1 MIEVEVKARLS
12 LAHAREVLKEL
23 KAEFVESEEHYD
35 IYYNAPHRD
44 FSKTDEA
51 LRLRLVNGRSVL
63 TYKGEKLDN
72 LTKSREELQT
82 TVEWDSTQAI
92 LDRLGFTK
100 TATVE
105 KVRDVYKVGDITVC
119 VDQVPN
125 LGEFIEFELFSDK
138 SIEESRGRLFDL
150 MEKFGLGVED
160 SIRKSYLELVMG
172 E

>member
-1 MIEVEVKARLS
+1 MIEVEVKARLD
-12 LAHAREVLKEL
+12 LAHAREILKEL
-23 KAEFVESEEHYD
+23 NAEFVESEEHYD

-44 FSKTDEA
+44 FSETDEA
-51 LRLRLVNGRSVL
+51 LRLRLVNGRSVM
-63 TYKGEKLDN
+63 TYKGEKLDD

-82 TVEWDSTQAI
+82 TVEWDSAQAI

-105 KVRDVYKVGDITVC
+105 KVRDVYKVGEITVC
-119 VDQVPN
+119 LDQVDS
-125 LGEFIEFELFSDK
+125 LGEFVEFELFSEK
-138 SIEESRGRLFDL
+138 SIEESRDRLFEL
-150 MEKFGLGVED
+150 MGSFGLGPKD